1 MHLSRYA
8 RSAAA
13 ETCMCLYSVPQNAFA
28 GRLTLLQ
35 AGMGLGC
42 FTALGSQDVGTVAG
56 LFCNVA

>member
-1 MHLSRYA
+1 
-8 RSAAA
+8 
-13 ETCMCLYSVPQNAFA
+13 MCLYSVPQNAFA